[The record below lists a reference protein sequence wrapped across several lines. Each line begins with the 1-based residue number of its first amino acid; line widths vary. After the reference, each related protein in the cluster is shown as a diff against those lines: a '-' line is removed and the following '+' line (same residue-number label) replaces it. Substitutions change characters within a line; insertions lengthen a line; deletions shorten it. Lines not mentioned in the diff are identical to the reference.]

1 MLPKTEKISDAVHGV
16 VNKKTGSIFDYQ
28 GWPSVCRDENGTL
41 YAVASGFRL
50 RHICPFGKTVMY
62 ISKNNGE
69 TWTPPIVINDSYLD
83 DRDAG
88 IVYMGGGRILVPWF
102 AHPAK
107 SYLDG
112 WLNEAIINDA
122 WEIDKNAAIGML
134 DSMKYL
140 SAKDAQ
146 GGSFI
151 RISEDYGVT
160 WSDTITVPVSSPHGP
175 ALLSDGSLIYLGKEM
190 YSDGLAPLNSISAYA
205 SHDGGYT
212 WNYLS
217 TLALPEGTNADN
229 FHEPHAIELPDGRLL
244 GAIRAQG
251 DNVPHGFTIF
261 TAVSSDRGKSWSE
274 LNCTDVSGSP
284 PHLLLH
290 SSGALICSYG
300 RREKPFGERAMVSYD
315 YGKTW
320 TADYVID
327 DNTDDNDL
335 GYPASVELADGSI
348 MTVYYQ
354 KLRGDE
360 KCSVLYTRWR
370 LPENKQ

>member
-1 MLPKTEKISDAVHGV
+1 M
-16 VNKKTGSIFDYQ
+16 
-28 GWPSVCRDENGTL
+28 
-41 YAVASGFRL
+41 
-50 RHICPFGKTVMY
+50 
-62 ISKNNGE
+62 
-69 TWTPPIVINDSYLD
+69 
-83 DRDAG
+83 
-88 IVYMGGGRILVPWF
+88 
-102 AHPAK
+102 
-107 SYLDG
+107 
-112 WLNEAIINDA
+112 
-122 WEIDKNAAIGML
+122 
-134 DSMKYL
+134 
-140 SAKDAQ
+140 
-146 GGSFI
+146 
-151 RISEDYGVT
+151 
-160 WSDTITVPVSSPHGP
+160 
-175 ALLSDGSLIYLGKEM
+175 
-190 YSDGLAPLNSISAYA
+190 
-205 SHDGGYT
+205 
-212 WNYLS
+212 
-217 TLALPEGTNADN
+217 ALPEGTNADN

>member
-88 IVYMGGGRILVPWF
+88 IVYMGGGRILVTWF

-107 SYLDG
+107 GYLDG

-140 SAKDAQ
+140 STEDTR

-160 WSDTITVPVSSPHGP
+160 WSDTIKVPVSSPHGP

-190 YSDGLAPLNSISAYA
+190 YSDGLVPLNSISAYA

-261 TAVSSDRGKSWSE
+261 TSVSSDGGKSWSE

-370 LPENKQ
+370 LPENK

>member
-1 MLPKTEKISDAVHGV
+1 MLPKTEKISDAVHGI

-50 RHICPFGKTVMY
+50 RHVCPFGKTVMY
-62 ISKNNGE
+62 ISRNDGE
-69 TWTPPIVINDSYLD
+69 TWSPPIVINDSYLD

-88 IVYMGGGRILVPWF
+88 IVYMGGGRLLVTWF

-107 SYLDG
+107 KYYDEWRYSDILR
-112 WLNEAIINDA
+112 DA
-122 WEIDKNAAIGML
+122 CAIDKNAASGML
-134 DSMKYL
+134 DSL
-140 SAKDAQ
+140 ENLPADHAH

-160 WSDTITVPVSSPHGP
+160 WSDTIKVPVSSPHGP
-175 ALLSDGSLIYLGKEM
+175 AMLSDGSLIYLGKEM
-190 YSDGLAPLNSISAYA
+190 YSDGAAPLNSISTYE
-205 SHDGGYT
+205 SRDGGYN
-212 WNYLS
+212 WEYLS
-217 TLALPEGTNADN
+217 TLSLPDGTNKDN
-229 FHEPHAIELPDGRLL
+229 FHEPHVIELPDGHLL

-251 DNVPHGFTIF
+251 DNVPHGFTIY
-261 TAVSSDRGKSWSE
+261 TTVSSDGGKSWSE
-274 LNCTDVSGSP
+274 FACTDVSGSP
-284 PHLLLH
+284 PHLMLH

-300 RREKPFGERAMVSYD
+300 RREEPFGERAMVSYD

-320 TADYVID
+320 TEDYVIN

-354 KLRGDE
+354 KLPGDK
-360 KCSVLYTRWR
+360 KCSILYTKWR
-370 LPENKQ
+370 LRKKA